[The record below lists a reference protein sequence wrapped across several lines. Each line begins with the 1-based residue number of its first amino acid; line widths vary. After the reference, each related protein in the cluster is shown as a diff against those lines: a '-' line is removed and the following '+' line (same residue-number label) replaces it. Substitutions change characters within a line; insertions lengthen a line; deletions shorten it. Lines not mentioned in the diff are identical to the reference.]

1 MRIADNKAGSVIRQ
15 YELELGGLYPI
26 GEAKAI
32 VALVFNHAL
41 GWPAVDLA
49 LRRNEALSESEL
61 LKVYLPLK
69 RLRTG
74 EPVQYVIGE
83 VAFRGLRLK
92 VNKSVLIPRPETEEL
107 VELIRARNSTASPR
121 SIIDFGTGSGCIAL
135 SMKRAF
141 PTTRVVGTD
150 ISGSALAVAKENG
163 VLNGLDVEW
172 VLADVLDRGSHLIGA
187 PVDII
192 VSNPPYVPQAEAST
206 LTTNVR
212 EFEPASAL
220 FVPDSDPLLFYRS
233 IAERSRELFA
243 VGGQLWFEVHHRHGA
258 DVIPML
264 KSMGYARTEIARDLS
279 GMDRFVYA
287 ER

>member
-1 MRIADNKAGSVIRQ
+1 M
-15 YELELGGLYPI
+15 
-26 GEAKAI
+26 
-32 VALVFNHAL
+32 
-41 GWPAVDLA
+41 
-49 LRRNEALSESEL
+49 
-61 LKVYLPLK
+61 
-69 RLRTG
+69 
-74 EPVQYVIGE
+74 
-83 VAFRGLRLK
+83 
-92 VNKSVLIPRPETEEL
+92 
-107 VELIRARNSTASPR
+107 
-121 SIIDFGTGSGCIAL
+121 
-135 SMKRAF
+135 
-141 PTTRVVGTD
+141 
-150 ISGSALAVAKENG
+150 
-163 VLNGLDVEW
+163 
-172 VLADVLDRGSHLIGA
+172 
-187 PVDII
+187 DII

-233 IAERSRELFA
+233 IAERSRELLA